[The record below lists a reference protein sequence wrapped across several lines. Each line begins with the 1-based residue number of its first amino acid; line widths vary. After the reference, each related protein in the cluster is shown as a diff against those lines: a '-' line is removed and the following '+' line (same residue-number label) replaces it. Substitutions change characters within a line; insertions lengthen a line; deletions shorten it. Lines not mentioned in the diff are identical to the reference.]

1 MSGCSSEVYASARA
15 RVRGMSGEDT
25 RGMCLLARYLQQR
38 YFYSAPP
45 SGLRRFSQI
54 HGRFQP
60 HSKNGPMR
68 AQKKVRGIGAPP
80 SGFRRFSQI
89 HGRFQPHSE
98 NGPVWARK
106 RRAASGHCS
115 CVRRGACDTRFPTCP
130 CRTFLSSP
138 AVVRTCGR
146 GIIPGNWNIMVLTRG
161 GHPPPPP
168 GAGGKKQTCPA

>member
-1 MSGCSSEVYASARA
+1 
-15 RVRGMSGEDT
+15 
-25 RGMCLLARYLQQR
+25 MCLLARYLQQR

-60 HSKNGPMR
+60 HSKTGPMR

-106 RRAASGHCS
+106 K
-115 CVRRGACDTRFPTCP
+115 T
-130 CRTFLSSP
+130 
-138 AVVRTCGR
+138 R
-146 GIIPGNWNIMVLTRG
+146 GIGELFMCASRGMRHAISYMPVPKVFIKSSGGQNLWPGNNTLELEYNGIN
-161 GHPPPPP
+161 
-168 GAGGKKQTCPA
+168 